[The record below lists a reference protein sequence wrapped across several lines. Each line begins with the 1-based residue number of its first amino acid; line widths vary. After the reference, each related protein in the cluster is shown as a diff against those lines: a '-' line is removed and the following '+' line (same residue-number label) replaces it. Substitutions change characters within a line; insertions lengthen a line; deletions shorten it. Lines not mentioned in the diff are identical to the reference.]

1 MEDCKLSGQ
10 REPTSGSSGSDGERK
25 RKKGRRR
32 DRERSEKRKKEE
44 ARRKEKRKRRKQRQR
59 SREDSGSSGEEEE
72 ERRKKRKLLK
82 EAKRIIKRHKKNR
95 DGTSGGDGNQK
106 STSRKVLS
114 EEDYYEKNKEFSAW
128 LKEDHGI
135 YFSSLSSDDTR
146 RLFVDFVQAWN
157 AGKLSEKLYS
167 GINQAARTDHK
178 WQFKSEKEL
187 SIDKNEELEFMK
199 KLERSQRK
207 KFRKEHDDLIDE
219 LLPKATGK
227 ERLLEKRSIRK
238 EQAFLREES
247 PEILREQDMMGGG
260 DDFKQRVGKERARR
274 EKKTMERS
282 EALKEKQLV
291 LEQKESVAMDQFR
304 TLVNVAG
311 GKITIPKRMDP
322 T

>member
-1 MEDCKLSGQ
+1 M
-10 REPTSGSSGSDGERK
+10 GSSGSDDERK
-25 RKKGRRR
+25 RTKGRRR
-32 DRERSEKRKKEE
+32 ERERSEKRKKEE

-72 ERRKKRKLLK
+72 ERRKKRTLLK

-106 STSRKVLS
+106 SSSRKVLL

-128 LKEDHGI
+128 LKEDHGV

-167 GINQAARTDHK
+167 GINHAARTDHK

-187 SIDKNEELEFMK
+187 SIDNKEELEFMK

-219 LLPKATGK
+219 LIPKATGK

-238 EQAFLREES
+238 EQACLREES

-260 DDFKQRVGKERARR
+260 DDFKQRVDKERARR
-274 EKKTMERS
+274 EKKAVERS

-291 LEQKESVAMDQFR
+291 LEQKEIVAMDQFR